1 MNSQTRKTKAL
12 REDNLL
18 MVMVMK
24 VADAEVVVIAERFD
38 IGSGRAASAVVDV
51 DATLKPH
58 FV

>member
-1 MNSQTRKTKAL
+1 
-12 REDNLL
+12 